1 MTNRH
6 LKRSSTSL
14 LIRKTQLRTTM
25 MEKKMTTR
33 SSIPAWDIPWTEEPG
48 GPQSMGLQR
57 VGHDLA
63 TGQQIHDQTDGDL
76 GKYLFMKRWHKMESE
91 VTEQDGM

>member
-14 LIRKTQLRTTM
+14 LIRKMQLRTTM

-33 SSIPAWDIPWTEEPG
+33 SSIPAWDIPWTEEHG
-48 GPQSMGLQR
+48 RLQS
-57 VGHDLA
+57 DTA
-63 TGQQIHDQTDGDL
+63 D
-76 GKYLFMKRWHKMESE
+76 
-91 VTEQDGM
+91 